1 MIRILP
7 CNMNL
12 VILFY
17 VHDTIYEF
25 EYRKSRNYAP
35 GKILPLD
42 VYILGKDGL
51 LTEVK
56 LDLQSHRQ
64 RYLLVHLLR
73 A

>member
-1 MIRILP
+1 M
-7 CNMNL
+7 
-12 VILFY
+12 Y
-17 VHDTIYEF
+17 K
-25 EYRKSRNYAP
+25 KSKQSKDRNYAP

-42 VYILGKDGL
+42 VYILGTDDL